1 MASVWEVALAAPLN
15 TWFAAVNKHVTE
27 PYLDEV
33 FHVRQAQHY
42 CQGHWD
48 VWDPKITTPPGLY
61 FISYLLSP
69 IMGCSITA
77 LRAANVICLVALC
90 IIIRATY
97 DARRKTNN
105 ESGPMSQILTYHSSL
120 NIVLFPP
127 IFFFSALYYTDIAS
141 TLSVMASYWYFLI
154 QLSNKETTFTGTM
167 IQVVLGIISLT
178 FRQTNIFWVAVG
190 PAALTAIVEL
200 DRGHR
205 VVKDSMYRRTQ
216 GFGDTTYS
224 VAKTSW
230 KMDVIYDPPAKDACI
245 EDYLRTT
252 VSIVVCAA
260 KAMTQPKRVARLA
273 TALAPYITLMVLF
286 ASFIL
291 WNGSVVLGDKSNHNA
306 TIHIAQMLYLWPFI
320 AFFAWPLLLPH
331 FILLPLIFISRL
343 GQLAHVEPLQV
354 FRRRDFLPRML
365 ISFGFLILALVIV
378 RFNTIVHPFTLADNR
393 HYNFYILKLL
403 LRPWWVRYMVTPVYV
418 VTAWACLEQ
427 RGEAPIAD
435 PSKSGETSPA
445 SGRMAAAY
453 EQGTEKRNTESSQ
466 RILRLADGKSSAM
479 VSFQL
484 VCVLTA
490 ALSLCSAPLVEPRYC
505 IIPFVIWR
513 IHLPLYAVDVTRDMG
528 KKGKPSW
535 SAVLADYDF
544 RVVIET
550 IWFLIINAVTG
561 YIFLYKT
568 FEWKSEPGGLQRFM
582 W

>member
-1 MASVWEVALAAPLN
+1 
-15 TWFAAVNKHVTE
+15 
-27 PYLDEV
+27 
-33 FHVRQAQHY
+33 
-42 CQGHWD
+42 
-48 VWDPKITTPPGLY
+48 
-61 FISYLLSP
+61 
-69 IMGCSITA
+69 
-77 LRAANVICLVALC
+77 
-90 IIIRATY
+90 
-97 DARRKTNN
+97 
-105 ESGPMSQILTYHSSL
+105 
-120 NIVLFPP
+120 
-127 IFFFSALYYTDIAS
+127 
-141 TLSVMASYWYFLI
+141 
-154 QLSNKETTFTGTM
+154 
-167 IQVVLGIISLT
+167 
-178 FRQTNIFWVAVG
+178 
-190 PAALTAIVEL
+190 
-200 DRGHR
+200 
-205 VVKDSMYRRTQ
+205 
-216 GFGDTTYS
+216 
-224 VAKTSW
+224 
-230 KMDVIYDPPAKDACI
+230 
-245 EDYLRTT
+245 
-252 VSIVVCAA
+252 
-260 KAMTQPKRVARLA
+260 MTQPKRVARLA

-393 HYNFYILKLL
+393 HYNFYIFKLL